1 MTARLIAAGFH
12 RLMFGAAEI
21 REFSVESRF
30 GKINSLSVNGF
41 RSIRELTDLPL
52 KDINI
57 VIGPNG
63 SGKSNFVGIFR
74 LLNDLVSGNL
84 QDYVTRRGGAD
95 RILHF
100 GSKTTDRLTIEVLS
114 DANTYEIDL
123 VPTDEGGLAFE
134 RETVSF
140 LGNRRSIIEPNQLE
154 TSLRTTRRGGRIPPY
169 VIGALEGWRVYHF
182 HDTSENSPLRRR
194 AKTEDNR
201 FLRGDGENLP
211 AFLYLLQE
219 TNPSVFEEIEYQVS
233 RIAPFFKGFDLQ
245 PERLNDQF
253 IRLVWKHR
261 GTDAYFDAADL
272 SDGTLRFI
280 ALMTLLLQPEP
291 PSTIVLDEPELGLH
305 PSALQVLASVMQSI
319 SGETQIIFATQS
331 VTLANQFNWPDLVVV
346 DTVGEES
353 RFRRLEETEVREWL
367 GEYSLGELW
376 EKNIIGGRPQ

>member
-1 MTARLIAAGFH
+1 
-12 RLMFGAAEI
+12 
-21 REFSVESRF
+21 
-30 GKINSLSVNGF
+30 LSVSGF
-41 RSIRELTDLPL
+41 RSIRELDALPL
-52 KDINI
+52 DDINV

-63 SGKSNFVGIFR
+63 SGKSNFVGVFR
-74 LLNDLVSGNL
+74 LLNELVNGNL
-84 QDYVTRRGGAD
+84 QDYVTKRGGAD

-100 GSKTTDRLTIEVLS
+100 GSKTTERLKIEVLS
-114 DANTYEIDL
+114 DANTYEIGL
-123 VPTDEGGLAFE
+123 IPTDDGGLAFE
-134 RETVSF
+134 REVVSF
-140 LGNRRSIIEPNQLE
+140 LGTAKWITEPNQLE
-154 TSLRTTRRGGRIPPY
+154 TRLRTTKRAGRIPPY
-169 VIGALEGWRVYHF
+169 VISALEGWRVYHF

-201 FLRGDGENLP
+201 FLRDDGENLP
-211 AFLYLLQE
+211 AFLYLLQQTE
-219 TNPSVFEEIEYQVS
+219 PSVFEEIEYQIS
-233 RIAPFFKGFDLQ
+233 RIAPFFKGFNLE

-253 IRLVWKHR
+253 IRLVWRHR

-280 ALMTLLLQPEP
+280 ALMTLLLQPDP

-331 VTLANQFNWPDLVVV
+331 VTLANQFNWPDLIIV
-346 DTVGEES
+346 DTVEDES
-353 RFRRLEETEVREWL
+353 QFRRLEEKEVQEWL